1 MIYFYIYCRDPE
13 HPFVFGTVLFMGTWI
28 SMMIA
33 CVNGSGIP
41 ILAKM
46 LKLDP
51 AKIAGPME
59 TAFQDVIGQSF
70 LLGVS
75 YAVFSSTEQRM

>member
-1 MIYFYIYCRDPE
+1 
-13 HPFVFGTVLFMGTWI
+13 
-28 SMMIA
+28 MMIA

-41 ILAKM
+41 ILVLIKSTFLRVFILNSIFKARLM
-46 LKLDP
+46 NLDP

-59 TAFQDVIGQSF
+59 TAFQDVVGQSF

-75 YAVFSSTEQRM
+75 YIIFSETENRLQALHL

>member
-1 MIYFYIYCRDPE
+1 MWYVGLKINLSRQESPQYHFLQA
-13 HPFVFGTVLFMGTWI
+13 HV
-28 SMMIA
+28 
-33 CVNGSGIP
+33 
-41 ILAKM
+41 

-51 AKIAGPME
+51 AKIAGPLE
-59 TAFQDVIGQSF
+59 TAFQDIVGQSF

>member
-1 MIYFYIYCRDPE
+1 
-13 HPFVFGTVLFMGTWI
+13 
-28 SMMIA
+28 MMIA

-41 ILAKM
+41 ILVDMRNKLAIVYRRHIMFNPKAR
-46 LKLDP
+46 LLNLDP

-59 TAFQDVIGQSF
+59 TAFQDVVGQSF

-75 YAVFSSTEQRM
+75 YLIFSVTEDRLHALHF